1 MGSRRRQSAPDSLE
15 LLLDTI
21 CNTFGGVLFMAILI
35 AVLIRTSGKL
45 VQTSQ
50 SPTSQ
55 ARRSAADLFKARSE
69 LTRALA
75 EQDALIAATHAQRD
89 IVKQFATPEVK
100 QELQNRNDRD
110 ARKQVLQR
118 QYAQAVEQLGD
129 TEARIEAA
137 EQDLATLAAKTKEA
151 AIELASAQT
160 ELQEEIQARTQS
172 SKLPRLRPSTKDEI
186 PLVLRFGRLYVWHEY
201 DARGNRVGVNRKDM
215 AIVGD
220 PTEDELEVAPKPFA
234 GLPIVAG
241 DQIQRSVTTRLSQ
254 FHPERAYL
262 AIVVYPDSFDDF
274 SLLKRICVEAGYEYR
289 LMPVVPGE
297 TVTDHG
303 GRGGMVQ

>member
-1 MGSRRRQSAPDSLE
+1 VGSRRRPSAPDSLE

-45 VQTSQ
+45 VQTSP

-55 ARRSAADLFKARSE
+55 PKRSAADLLKARSE

-75 EQDALIAATHAQRD
+75 EQDALIAATRAQRD
-89 IVKQFATPEVK
+89 IVKKFASPEVK
-100 QELQNRNDRD
+100 RELQNRNDRD
-110 ARKQVLQR
+110 ARKQALQ
-118 QYAQAVEQLGD
+118 QKFAEAVEQLGD
-129 TEARIEAA
+129 TEARIEEA
-137 EQDLATLAAKTKEA
+137 EQDLATLAAKTKDA
-151 AIELASAQT
+151 AIELAAAQK
-160 ELQEEIQARTQS
+160 ELQEEIESRTQA
-172 SKLPRLRPSTKDEI
+172 SKLPRLRPSTKEEI

-201 DARGNRVGVNRKDM
+201 DARGNRVGINRQDM
-215 AIVGD
+215 AVVGD
-220 PTEDELEVAPKPFA
+220 PAAEELELVPKPFA

-241 DQIQRSVTTRLSQ
+241 DQIQRLVTARLSQ
-254 FHPERAYL
+254 FLPESAYL

-274 SLLKRICVEAGYEYR
+274 QLLKKICVEAGYEYR
-289 LMPVVPGE
+289 LMPVIPGE
-297 TVTDHG
+297 TITDHG